1 MFCHPYMADCG
12 LHLMMNKACIIDEN
26 LCENM
31 KKAFIDDVLNMMK
44 IPEDI
49 EHDNISTTCEPDAGI
64 VHADDDEGKCLFTII
79 CTHRNEYYSPL

>member
-1 MFCHPYMADCG
+1 MLAARLSKEYKKYFTHQHSDISIAMFCHPYMADCG

-26 LCENM
+26 LCENI

-49 EHDNISTTCEPDAGI
+49 EHDNISTTCEP
-64 VHADDDEGKCLFTII
+64 
-79 CTHRNEYYSPL
+79 